1 MRMERNIALIILL
14 WAFTFNA
21 FAQPAAPANVV
32 IFSGDKSAILH
43 WDPDASPN
51 VSGYN
56 VSRSTSVA
64 GPFTQRNSALVTALG
79 YCDLGVNDG
88 QTYYFQ
94 VTAVNASSQTSSP
107 SATVSTTPNPFP
119 SDNAFMDYLEEANFD
134 YYWYTANPA
143 NGLIPDRSAGG
154 APGGSAAS
162 IFAVGLGLTTIG
174 IAIDHG
180 WITRQQGAARVLTTL
195 NTFWNGPQG
204 ASTSGEIGYQGW
216 FYHFLDMNAAT
227 RSGSSELSSIDST
240 FLLAGILYAKQ
251 YFNGTNAT
259 EASIQTTASAIFNR
273 VNWLWFAPDVPGT
286 NAVRMGW
293 MPESGFTTF
302 GDWQGYNEAKLL
314 YLLGMGA
321 SSNTLPAACWNYW
334 TSGYSW
340 ANLFGES
347 YVVFAPMYGHE
358 YSECWVDFRH
368 VGDAYMNAENS
379 TYFEN
384 SHRAALAQQAYCISN
399 PGGFRGY
406 SSLFWGLTASD
417 DPSGYAVHGAPPDDN
432 DNGTL
437 APTAPGGAMSF
448 APEISLPTLEAIYSQ
463 GRTKVWTAFGFID
476 AFNFQQNWDD
486 IDELGIDQGPIVLST
501 ENYRNQNVW
510 RLFMQNPEIQRGLQ
524 QAGFVALPF
533 IALTASDIQAQPQQ
547 GTITLTWPATTGRT
561 YQVEYSTNLLYWIT
575 SPAGEI
581 TATNS
586 VASWTDSGP
595 PGTLTPPFGVNA
607 RFYRIFQYGTP

>member
-1 MRMERNIALIILL
+1 MERNLALLVLL
-14 WAFTFNA
+14 GAVVFKA
-21 FAQPAAPANVV
+21 AAQPAAPTNLV
-32 IFSGDKSAILH
+32 IFSGDKSVILH
-43 WDPDASPN
+43 WDPDASAN
-51 VSGYN
+51 VTGYN
-56 VSRSTSVA
+56 VSRSLSST
-64 GPFTQRNSALVTALG
+64 GPFTQQNKSLLTPLG
-79 YCDLGVNDG
+79 YCDLSVNDA
-88 QTYYFQ
+88 TVYYYQ

-107 SATVSTTPNPFP
+107 STTVFTIPNPFP
-119 SDNAFMDYLEEANFD
+119 SDAAFMDYIEEANFD
-134 YYWYTANPA
+134 FYWYTANPA

-162 IFAVGLGLTTIG
+162 IFSVGLGLTAIG
-174 IAIDHG
+174 VAIDHG
-180 WITRQQGAARVLTTL
+180 WITRNQGAARVLTTL

-204 ASTSGEIGYQGW
+204 TNGAGEIGYQGW

-259 EASIQTTASAIFNR
+259 EMTIQTLAASIFNR
-273 VNWLWFAPDVPGT
+273 VNWAWFAPDT

-293 MPESGFTTF
+293 LPESGFSTY

-321 SSNTLPAACWNYW
+321 SSNTLPAACWSFW
-334 TSGYSW
+334 TSGYTW
-340 ANLFGES
+340 ATTYGES

-384 SHRAALAQQAYCISN
+384 SRRASLAQQAYCIAN

-406 SSLFWGLTASD
+406 SAQFWGLTASD
-417 DPSGYAVHGAPPDDN
+417 DPGGYAVHGAPLDTPDAF

-437 APTAPGGAMSF
+437 APTAAGGAMSF
-448 APEISLPTLEAIYSQ
+448 APDIALPTLENIYSQ
-463 GRTKVWTAFGFID
+463 GRTKVWTAFGFVD
-476 AFNFQQNWDD
+476 AFNFNANWYDTW
-486 IDELGIDQGPIVLST
+486 ELGIDQGPILVAT

-524 QAGFVALPF
+524 AAGFVSLPF
-533 IALTASDIQAQPQQ
+533 QSLLIQAQPEQ
-547 GTITLTWPATTGRT
+547 GTITLTWPATVGRT

-575 SPAGEI
+575 SPAGEV

-586 VASWTDSGP
+586 VASWTDGGP
-595 PGTLTPPFGVNA
+595 PATLTPPFGVTQ
-607 RFYRIFQYGTP
+607 RFYRVFQYGSP